1 MIDIKNNSVQ
11 VLNKIA
17 NAANKKLAREG
28 IDQMLREVA
37 TTLAATV
44 RERVHE
50 FGLDSG
56 NQAIGTYSAGY
67 MVVRTGSYKNAGKND
82 AGFAIK
88 GKKSVFSIKKRKA
101 VKTKASKRILYN
113 RSNDTKVI
121 LSLTRQMENDFSTGA
136 KNKNVSK
143 ISGGYGIGWKNE
155 INFKKAEWLQN
166 DTYKKRIFDL
176 TKEEKDLALKL
187 ANEII
192 KDKVDAISK
201 GDSSGD

>member
-11 VLNKIA
+11 VFNKIA
-17 NAANKKLAREG
+17 NAASKQLGKDS

-37 TTLAATV
+37 TTLAAEV

-50 FGLDSG
+50 QGLDSNG
-56 NQAIGTYSAGY
+56 QNIGTYSTNY
-67 MVVRTGSYKNAGKND
+67 MVKRTGSYKTKP
-82 AGFAIK
+82 
-88 GKKSVFSIKKRKA
+88 KKD
-101 VKTKASKRILYN
+101 TKRILYN

-155 INFKKAEWLQN
+155 INFKKAEWN
-166 DTYKKRIFDL
+166 ETRYKRKIFNL
-176 TKEEKDLALKL
+176 TREEKDLAIKL
-187 ANEII
+187 ANEIL
-192 KDKVDAISK
+192 KDKIDAISK
-201 GDSSGD
+201 GDSN

>member
-1 MIDIKNNSVQ
+1 MIDIKNNSAQ
-11 VLNKIA
+11 VFTKIA
-17 NAANKKLAREG
+17 KSAQKQLGKES

-50 FGLDSG
+50 KGLDSAG
-56 NQAIGTYSAGY
+56 QQIGTYSKGY
-67 MVVRTGSYKNAGKND
+67 MVKRTGSYKTKP
-82 AGFAIK
+82 
-88 GKKSVFSIKKRKA
+88 KKD
-101 VKTKASKRILYN
+101 SKRIMYN
-113 RSNDTKVI
+113 RSGDTKVI

-143 ISGGYGIGWKNE
+143 ISGGYGIGWKNDF
-155 INFKKAEWLQN
+155 NFKKAEWN
-166 DTYKKRIFDL
+166 EKRYSKKIFNL
-176 TKEEKDLALKL
+176 TSGEKDLAIKL

-201 GDSSGD
+201 GDSTGN

>member
-1 MIDIKNNSVQ
+1 MSIQIKNNSTQ

-37 TTLAATV
+37 TTLAAEV

-50 FGLDSG
+50 QGLDSNG
-56 NQAIGTYSAGY
+56 QAIGTYSTGY
-67 MVVRTGSYKNAGKND
+67 MVKRTGSYKNAGKND
-82 AGFAIK
+82 AGFATK
-88 GKKSVFSIKKRKA
+88 GSKSVFSIKKKKA
-101 VKTKASKRILYN
+101 VKTKKSKRILYN
-113 RSNDTKVI
+113 RTNDTKVI

-155 INFKKAEWLQN
+155 INFKKAEWN
-166 DTYKKRIFDL
+166 ETRYKKKIFNL
-176 TKEEKDLALKL
+176 TAGEKDLALKL

>member
-1 MIDIKNNSVQ
+1 MSLEIKNNSAQ
-11 VLNKIA
+11 VFGKIA
-17 NAANKKLAREG
+17 RSASKQLGKES

-37 TTLAATV
+37 TTLAAEV

-50 FGLDSG
+50 QGLDSSG
-56 NQAIGTYSAGY
+56 QAIGTYSAGY

-82 AGFAIK
+82 AGFATK
-88 GKKSVFSIKKRKA
+88 GKKSVFSIKKKKA
-101 VKTKASKRILYN
+101 VKTKQSKRIMYN
-113 RSNDTKVI
+113 RGSDTKVI

-155 INFKKAEWLQN
+155 INAKKAEWN
-166 DTYKKRIFDL
+166 ETRYKKKIFNL
-176 TKEEKDLALKL
+176 TAEEKDLALKL

-201 GDSSGD
+201 GDSN

>member
-1 MIDIKNNSVQ
+1 MSLEIKNNSAQ
-11 VLNKIA
+11 VLGKIA
-17 NAANKKLAREG
+17 RSASKQLAKES

-37 TTLAATV
+37 TTLAAQV

-50 FGLDSG
+50 QGLDSNG
-56 NQAIGTYSAGY
+56 QAIGTYSAGY
-67 MVVRTGSYKNAGKND
+67 MVVRTGSYKNAGKKD
-82 AGFAIK
+82 AGFATK
-88 GKKSVFSIKKRKA
+88 GKKSVFSIKKKKA
-101 VKTKASKRILYN
+101 VKTKQSKRIMYN

-155 INFKKAEWLQN
+155 INFKKAEWN
-166 DTYKKRIFDL
+166 EKKYSKKIFNL
-176 TKEEKDLALKL
+176 TSQEKDFALNL

-192 KDKVDAISK
+192 KDKIDAISK
-201 GDSSGD
+201 GDSN

>member
-1 MIDIKNNSVQ
+1 MNLDIKNNSAE

-17 NAANKKLAREG
+17 NSASKKLSKES
-28 IDQMLREVA
+28 IDQMLREIA
-37 TTLAATV
+37 TTLAAEV

-50 FGLDSG
+50 QGLDSTG
-56 NQAIGTYSAGY
+56 QAIGTYSQGY
-67 MVVRTGSYKNAGKND
+67 MVKRTGSYKTKP
-82 AGFAIK
+82 
-88 GKKSVFSIKKRKA
+88 KKD
-101 VKTKASKRILYN
+101 SKRVLYN
-113 RSNDTKVI
+113 RTNDTKVI

-155 INFKKAEWLQN
+155 INFKKAQWNE
-166 DTYKKRIFDL
+166 TRYKKKIFNL
-176 TKEEKDLALKL
+176 TAQEKDLALKL

-201 GDSSGD
+201 GDSSGN